1 MHRVELHRARCAGKG
16 AELLCSLQ
24 FVILPAPARVR
35 QRGTS
40 QDPRTFGVF
49 VEASS
54 RRQEVSPS
62 PLTALLPHLEDGAG
76 RRSSK
81 LPSMPWCLYWPGPAQ
96 EPTKDGLYR
105 TEDAPVTQRRT
116 RDLGIGTR
124 NRGQMANVRAKMVLL
139 ILLSLR
145 TFPGFGELCARNWE
159 HRPTHT
165 VSIISQG
172 CVSW

>member
-1 MHRVELHRARCAGKG
+1 MHRARCAGKG
-16 AELLCSLQ
+16 TELPCSLQ
-24 FVILPAPARVR
+24 FAILPAPARVR

-54 RRQEVSPS
+54 QRREVSSS

-76 RRSSK
+76 TRSSK
-81 LPSMPWCLYWPGPAQ
+81 LPSTPWCLYWPAPAE
-96 EPTKDGLYR
+96 EPAKDGLYR
-105 TEDAPVTQRRT
+105 TEDAPVPQRRT
-116 RDLGIGTR
+116 RDLGIGTGKQ
-124 NRGQMANVRAKMVLL
+124 GQTANVRAKMLLL

-145 TFPGFGELCARNWE
+145 TFPGFGQLCARNWE
-159 HRPTHT
+159 HRPIHT